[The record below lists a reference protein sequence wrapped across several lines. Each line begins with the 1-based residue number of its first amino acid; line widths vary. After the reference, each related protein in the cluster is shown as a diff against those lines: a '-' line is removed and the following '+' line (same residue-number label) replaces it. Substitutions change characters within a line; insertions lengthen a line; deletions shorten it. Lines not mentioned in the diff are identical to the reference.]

1 MRDVEVIGVRIE
13 LPSTQ
18 PVVLLREKE
27 GDRVLPIMVGAF
39 EAMAIAAA
47 QEGVVPPR
55 PMTHDLF
62 ANVLGALEHRLSVI
76 EVTGMSDG
84 VFFAELI
91 LDDAT
96 RVSARPSDAIALAL
110 RTGAEIRC
118 AEDVLAD
125 AGISAPHEEDEEIEE
140 FRAFLD
146 QVTPEDFGT
155 S

>member
-18 PVVLLREKE
+18 PVVLLREMNGE
-27 GDRVLPIMVGAF
+27 RVLPIMIGAF

-62 ANVLGALEHRLSVI
+62 INVLGSLEHRISGVEI
-76 EVTGMSDG
+76 TGMSDG

-110 RTGAEIRC
+110 RAESTVKC
-118 AEDVLAD
+118 AEEVLD
-125 AGISAPHEEDEEIEE
+125 EAGVSAPPEEDTEIEE

-146 QVTPEDFGT
+146 EVSPEDFGT
-155 S
+155 G